1 MPDDIKPEDDKPK
14 HSFKT
19 DDDLMKVVH
28 KRSEKLVKEAAE
40 KARREVLA
48 LLEVDDVSDIDAIKA
63 KIAEGAGAL
72 DETSKLKGEYS
83 KLQKEHA
90 KLAKSAQE
98 LASFRTKVRKGE
110 AMSPHAKEFR
120 AAADLD
126 AYLGPRLIE
135 DAEGNIVG
143 SDGKSAVADV
153 VKAVLDEH
161 PHLRAPGF
169 KPGAGTST
177 KPTPTTGNG
186 QGNGQSARP
195 MTMQEATRAFAES
208 LKSAPQ

>member
-1 MPDDIKPEDDKPK
+1 MPDNEDKPDDKPK

-19 DDDLMKVVH
+19 DDELMKVVH

-72 DETSKLKGEYS
+72 DETSKVKSEFS

-90 KLAKSAQE
+90 KLQKSAQE
-98 LASFRTKVRKGE
+98 MASFRTKVKKGE
-110 AMSPHAKEFR
+110 AMLPHAKAFR

-126 AYLGPRLIE
+126 AYLGPRLME
-135 DAEGNIVG
+135 DAEGNIIG
-143 SDGKSAVADV
+143 SDGKTAVADV

-161 PHLRAPGF
+161 PHLRAPDF
-169 KPGAGTST
+169 KAGAGTST
-177 KPTPTTGNG
+177 KPTPTNAPSGNG
-186 QGNGQSARP
+186 QPSRP
-195 MTMQEATRAFAES
+195 MTVLEATRALADG